1 MGLYTS
7 PHYRDF
13 RERIKI
19 NGEMIGEQEVMDFV
33 HSHYNNIENLGP
45 SFFEMTFAMA
55 MEHFRKSN
63 VDIVVWETGMG
74 GRLDSTN
81 IVHPEV
87 SVITNISLDHTQ
99 FLGHTVE
106 EIAREK
112 AGIIKDYVP
121 VVIGEKQNEA
131 ESVFKFFVEKHKA
144 QLYFASESIS
154 LEKPEISTD
163 GLSTYY
169 QDELLGEGTLA
180 LPLMAEYQLHNLK
193 TALQVF
199 KVLKNSGYKITWSS
213 IENGLKNLSAN
224 TGFKGRFQVLG
235 KAPLILADS
244 GHNIGAVSQVMDQ
257 IKHFDVRKRHFV
269 IGMVNDKEIS
279 KVLEF
284 MPKDA
289 AYYFAKADI
298 PRGLPAES
306 LKRIAEETGLSGE
319 AYSSVKEALNAAKK
333 SATQEDLIFIGGS
346 TFTVAEVV

>member
-1 MGLYTS
+1 MTNYEKTLSFLFNRLPMFQRKGASAYKNDLSVTLALDKYFDHPHKAYKNIHVAGTNGKGSVSHFLASVLQQSGYKVGLYTS

-235 KAPLILADS
+235 KAL
-244 GHNIGAVSQVMDQ
+244 
-257 IKHFDVRKRHFV
+257 
-269 IGMVNDKEIS
+269 
-279 KVLEF
+279 
-284 MPKDA
+284 
-289 AYYFAKADI
+289 
-298 PRGLPAES
+298 
-306 LKRIAEETGLSGE
+306 
-319 AYSSVKEALNAAKK
+319 
-333 SATQEDLIFIGGS
+333 
-346 TFTVAEVV
+346 